1 MAIRQAWVDVTNAA
15 TSLVAGTSDDNRAD
29 YVVGVR
35 NEAAE
40 DVFLGGSDVTSA
52 VGAQA
57 TRGIRL
63 KPGEFQSYVLGGEA
77 LYARADTAGPHAVA
91 VIYTGVA

>member
-1 MAIRQAWVDVTNAA
+1 MAIRQTWVDVTNAA
-15 TSLVAGTSDDNRAD
+15 TVLTNVPDDSRVD
-29 YVVGVR
+29 FVVGVR

-52 VGAQA
+52 AGAQA